1 MFDIKKWATSKLED
15 QDFMQKVNVSITV
28 CFELYRSIIS
38 SFLILFVPQSCG
50 DHLCTIDENLTL
62 ENPLYSAG
70 IVSNFLTMFLLCVL
84 YYLEVK
90 RENKLIT
97 YLEVNKNKAFDNKS
111 VGEALIN
118 ISDNRRNSIYFI
130 DKCYQIGSYVTI
142 TCFAMNATLS
152 GIVIYNYYLDD
163 RTTTTYVTNLLF
175 MIMKLMDVQNTV
187 NSEKNIFYSA
197 YLKTKVQYND
207 VDPNKV
213 DVYELENVDV
223 VEQVDVV
230 ENNDVVER
238 EQVDMVENNDV
249 VERDQVDM
257 VENNDVVETIDIIEP
272 VDFSNDSKN

>member
-1 MFDIKKWATSKLED
+1 MSDIKAFLYSKLND
-15 QDFMQKVNVSITV
+15 QDFMQKVNVSVTV

-38 SFLILFVPQSCG
+38 SFLILFVPQKCD
-50 DHLCTIDENLTL
+50 DHLCTLNENLSL

-70 IVSNFLTMFLLCVL
+70 IVSNFLTMFLLCAL

-90 RENKLIT
+90 RENKLIS

-130 DKCYQIGSYVTI
+130 DKCYQVGSYVTI

-175 MIMKLMDVQNTV
+175 MILKLVDVQNTV

-207 VDPNKV
+207 IDPDKVNEILDNTEIVDEIETV
-213 DVYELENVDV
+213 DNIEILDNANIVDQIELVDNI
-223 VEQVDVV
+223 ETLDNTGIVD
-230 ENNDVVER
+230 
-238 EQVDMVENNDV
+238 QIDMVDTDEDLDSNV
-249 VERDQVDM
+249 LVDI
-257 VENNDVVETIDIIEP
+257 V
-272 VDFSNDSKN
+272 